1 MSELYLRQPRFIYSA
16 CRSFSKNKKRIQI
29 FKERGE
35 SKYIYQSKLDKASFK
50 HDLVYGDFKDLPRRT
65 AFDKL
70 LHDKIYNIAKNEKY
84 DGYQRCFASLV
95 YKPFDKKHQLV
106 LPINLLMKVI
116 IY

>member
-1 MSELYLRQPRFIYSA
+1 MLVGHLVKTKKEYKYL
-16 CRSFSKNKKRIQI
+16 KK
-29 FKERGE
+29 EE
-35 SKYIYQSKLDKASFK
+35 SQDQSKLDKASFK